1 MEKVREYIDSQKT
14 DEHRRKYEK
23 TGRYSKKDAADA
35 AKGRLYPAGDYGRPG
50 FYAPF
55 R

>member
-1 MEKVREYIDSQKT
+1 MKRPGDTV
-14 DEHRRKYEK
+14 
-23 TGRYSKKDAADA
+23 KKGAADA
-35 AKGRLYPAGDYGRPG
+35 AEGRLYPTDDYGRPG